1 MATFEEQ
8 QKTMSRDIAEIKQSV
23 KDTNSYIQAMVV
35 VNDSKYAPMSTATT
49 VNAGIGIVLT
59 AVILGVLA
67 LVMKKKP

>member
-35 VNDSKYAPMSTATT
+35 VNDSKYAPMSTYNT
-49 VNAGIGIVLT
+49 VNWAIWVVLT
-59 AVILGVLA
+59 AVILSVITLI
-67 LVMKKKP
+67 MKKKT